1 MSQAELQ
8 IVISPEGK
16 VQIEVQGVQGPGC
29 TELTRGIEEAL
40 GSVEKREYKAEYYV
54 SGETGT
60 STGIQ
65 HQQY

>member
-29 TELTRGIEEAL
+29 KDLTRFLEESLGEIEQRDL
-40 GSVEKREYKAEYYV
+40 KAEYYLQSTSQ
-54 SGETGT
+54 SGY
-60 STGIQ
+60 Q
-65 HQQY
+65 NQQY